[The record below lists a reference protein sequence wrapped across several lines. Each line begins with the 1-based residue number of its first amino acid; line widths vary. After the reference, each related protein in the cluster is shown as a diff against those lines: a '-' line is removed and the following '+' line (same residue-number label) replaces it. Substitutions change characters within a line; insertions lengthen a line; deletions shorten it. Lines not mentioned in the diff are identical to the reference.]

1 MDAAKPGKPA
11 LTASRQR
18 FSAFLKNLGKKKAS
32 EPSESSRKEPSKE
45 PSKANEPAKPKRTRE
60 HLLRYRAW
68 LWPYR
73 KELAGLLALGLITE
87 VLQQFV
93 PLITG
98 AILDRVLAAPGQRM
112 DLAIWL
118 GLAAAVLIVWAQI
131 LRSFRSLASSQLNAK
146 AVLDLRTRVHAHML
160 RLPLRDLSEM
170 KTGGIVSRLTGDVD
184 NVGGLLQSAVISP
197 GMAGARVLIVALILF
212 SVSWRMALVALAVI
226 PPIFLVSLMWVRKLR
241 PIHRAIGD
249 DRSQSSGRVAETF
262 GGIRVVRGFGRDR
275 REMRRYALDQ
285 HEIVRKDQHSYGLGL
300 VVWGIWE
307 AAPTMAGLALVCF
320 GVYLVGHNL
329 ATVGDIFAFQM
340 YTGLLLYPI
349 WQIVTSMSETQRS
362 MAALDRVFEILEKET
377 DLPDGPQALQAPVS
391 VRELR
396 FERVTFGYREGKPVL
411 HDLSLTVPGGS
422 VVALVGPSGAGK
434 STLADLVARFHDPS
448 SGTIKLNGRAL
459 ADYRLSGYR
468 RLLGIVSQE
477 VFLFDGSVAENIAY
491 GRSDATREE
500 IEAAARRAHATEFI
514 EKMPNG
520 FETVIGE
527 RGVKLSGGQRQRLS
541 IARALLADP
550 KILIL
555 DEATSNLDT
564 ESERLIQA
572 SLAKL
577 ISGRTTFVIAH
588 RLSTIRNAD
597 TIVVLDEGRIV
608 ETGRHEDLMERRGR
622 YWRLVAS
629 QMGAAIERVPEEI
642 EAEPVGAAV

>member
-1 MDAAKPGKPA
+1 MRPAKPGRPA
-11 LTASRQR
+11 LLGSRLRFREFLKNPGGKVSEIRERGGASRQP
-18 FSAFLKNLGKKKAS
+18 GK
-32 EPSESSRKEPSKE
+32 EQETSRP
-45 PSKANEPAKPKRTRE
+45 NRTRE
-60 HLLRYRAW
+60 HLRRYRDW

-73 KELAGLLALGLITE
+73 KELAGLLALGLVAE

-93 PLITG
+93 PLVTG
-98 AILDRVLAAPGQRM
+98 AILDRVLASSGQRM
-112 DLAIWL
+112 GMVVWM
-118 GLAAAVLIVWAQI
+118 GLAALILIVWSEI
-131 LRSFRSLASSQLNAK
+131 LRSFRSLASMQLNAK
-146 AVLDLRTRVHAHML
+146 AVLGLRRRVHAHML
-160 RLPLRDLSEM
+160 RLPLRELSEF
-170 KTGGIVSRLTGDVD
+170 KTGGIVSRLTSDVD

-197 GMAGARVLIVALILF
+197 GMAAARVLIVTVILF

-226 PPIFLVSLMWVRKLR
+226 PPIFLVSLLWVRKLR
-241 PIHRAIGD
+241 PIHRAIGE

-275 REMRRYALDQ
+275 REERRYALDQ
-285 HEIVRKDQHSYGLGL
+285 HAIVRKDQHAFGLGL

-307 AAPTMAGLALVCF
+307 AAPAAAGLGLVCF

-362 MAALDRVFEILEKET
+362 MAALDRVFEVLEKPA
-377 DLPDGPQALQAPVS
+377 DLPDRPNAVEVPAS

-396 FERVTFGYREGKPVL
+396 FEHVAFGYREDKPVL
-411 HDLSLTVPGGS
+411 KDVSLIVPGGS

-434 STLADLVARFHDPS
+434 STLAELVARFHDPV
-448 SGTIKLNGRAL
+448 SGVVKLNGRAL
-459 ADYRLSGYR
+459 ADYRLAGYR

-477 VFLFDGSVAENIAY
+477 VFLFDGTVAENIAY
-491 GRSDATREE
+491 GRLDATREE
-500 IEAAARRAHATEFI
+500 IEAAAGRAHAAEFI
-514 EKMPNG
+514 EKMPEG
-520 FETVIGE
+520 FDTVIGE

-550 KILIL
+550 QILIL

-572 SLAKL
+572 SLGRL

-597 TIVVLDEGRIV
+597 MIVVLDEGRIV

-622 YWRLVAS
+622 YWRLVAN
-629 QMGAAIERVPEEI
+629 QMGTAAAGEYAPDAI
-642 EAEPVGAAV
+642 EAEAVGAAG